1 MIKRFLRYYKPYKGL
16 LILDIFSAIMIA
28 ALDLVIPRFS
38 NFLISDIIPLK
49 EIATLFYWAILI
61 ALFFVLRLI
70 LNYVVEY
77 YGHVLGVNMEYD
89 MRKEMFGHIQSLP
102 VSYFDNI
109 KIGKLMSRL
118 VNDLNEISELAHH
131 GPENLL
137 IAVVLLIGSF
147 FLMYTSNVSLAIVMT
162 VLVPLMI
169 IIGVRQ
175 NLKFRSAF
183 RVMRERLAEINA
195 QAQDNFSGIRVVKA
209 YNGEEREEELF
220 AKGNDFFAV
229 SRKGALKI
237 MAEFGVTVKGFILL
251 ITLVVFVY
259 GGYLVMKDQMTIGQL
274 VEFILYVGVFQQPI
288 SRFSELIMM
297 YNQAMAGFERF
308 IDVMNI
314 EAQKDKEG
322 AKDLDQV
329 IGDIAFHD
337 VSFEYGDRQGKHVL
351 DHISFEVKAGSKVA
365 FVGPSGSGKSTLCN
379 LIPRFYELQEGTITL
394 DGKDIRDI
402 TIRSLRNQVGIVQQD
417 VFIFA
422 GSIGQNIAYGKFDAT
437 EEEIIQ
443 AAKRAE
449 AWEFISELPQ
459 GLETTI
465 GERGVKLS
473 GGQRQRLSLARMFLK
488 NPKILLLD
496 EATSALDNK
505 TERQIQIT
513 LDELAKERT
522 TLVVAHRLST
532 IKDANWIY
540 VLTDRGIIEQGT
552 HDSLLNQKG
561 LYYRLVHSEKEIP
574 E

>member
-1 MIKRFLRYYKPYKGL
+1 MIKRFMRYYKPYRGL
-16 LILDIFSAIMIA
+16 FILDIFSAVSIA

-49 EIATLFYWAILI
+49 EISTLFYWAILI

-102 VSYFDNI
+102 ISYFDNI
-109 KIGKLMSRL
+109 KVGKLMSRL

-147 FLMYTSNVSLAIVMT
+147 YLMFTSNIQLAIVMT
-162 VLVPLMI
+162 FLVPLMI
-169 IIGVRQ
+169 VIGVRQ

-195 QAQDNFSGIRVVKA
+195 QAQENFSGIRVVKA
-209 YNGEEREEELF
+209 YNAEEQEELQF

-237 MAEFGVTVKGFILL
+237 MAQFGVTVKGFILL

-259 GGYLVMKDQMTIGQL
+259 GGYLVMIGTMTIGQL

-288 SRFSELIMM
+288 SRFSELIMS

-308 IDVMNI
+308 IEVMSI
-314 EAQKDKEG
+314 DAQKDLPD
-322 AKDLDQV
+322 AKDIDSV
-329 IGDIAFHD
+329 IGDIAFED

-351 DHISFEVKAGSKVA
+351 SHISFSVKAGSKVA

-379 LIPRFYELQEGTITL
+379 LIPRFYELHEGRITL
-394 DGKDIRDI
+394 DNRDIREL
-402 TIRSLRNQVGIVQQD
+402 TIKSLRDQVGIVQQE

-422 GSIGQNIAYGKFDAT
+422 GSISQNIAYGKFDAT
-437 EEEIIQ
+437 EEEIIL

-449 AWEFISELPQ
+449 AWDFICELPE
-459 GLETTI
+459 GLDTTI

-496 EATSALDNK
+496 VATSALDNK

-532 IKDANWIY
+532 IKDADWIY
-540 VLTDRGIIEQGT
+540 VLTDQGILEQGT
-552 HDSLLNQKG
+552 HETLLDLHG
-561 LYYRLVHSEKEIP
+561 LYYHLVHSEKEIP
-574 E
+574 A

>member
-1 MIKRFLRYYKPYKGL
+1 MIKHFIHYYKPYRGL
-16 LILDIFSAIMIA
+16 LILDIISAILIA

-49 EIATLFYWAILI
+49 EFSTLFYWAILI

-70 LNYVVEY
+70 LNYIVEY

-109 KIGKLMSRL
+109 KVGKLMSRL

-137 IAVVLLIGSF
+137 IAIVLLVGSF
-147 FLMYTSNVSLAIVMT
+147 FLMYTSNVNLALVMT
-162 VLVPLMI
+162 FLVPLMI
-169 IIGVRQ
+169 IVGVRQ

-183 RVMRERLAEINA
+183 RSMRERLAEINA

-209 YNGEEREEELF
+209 YNAEEQEEAQF
-220 AKGNDFFAV
+220 ALGNDFFAI

-237 MAEFGVTVKGFILL
+237 MAQFGVTVKGFILL

-259 GGYLVMKDQMTIGQL
+259 GGYLVMNDQMTIGQL

-288 SRFSELIMM
+288 NRFSELIMM

-308 IDVMNI
+308 LEVMSI
-314 EAQKDKEG
+314 EAQNDKEG
-322 AKDLDQV
+322 AHELRNV
-329 IGDIAFHD
+329 IGDIAFDD

-351 DHISFEVKAGSKVA
+351 SHISFSVKAGSKVA

-379 LIPRFYELQEGTITL
+379 LIPRFYELQEGRITL
-394 DGKDIRDI
+394 DGQDIRDL
-402 TIRSLRNQVGIVQQD
+402 TIKSLRDQVGIVQQD

-422 GSIGQNIAYGKFDAT
+422 GTVGQNIAYGKINAT
-437 EEEIIQ
+437 QEEIIK
-443 AAKRAE
+443 AAQRAE
-449 AWEFISELPQ
+449 AWEFISDLPE
-459 GLETTI
+459 GLNTTI

-505 TERQIQIT
+505 TEHQIQIT
-513 LDELAKERT
+513 LDELAKDRT

-532 IKDANWIY
+532 IKDADWIY
-540 VLTDRGIIEQGT
+540 VLTDQGIHEEGT
-552 HDSLLNQKG
+552 HDQLLDKKG
-561 LYYRLVHSEKEIP
+561 LYYRLVHSEKDSAS
-574 E
+574 

>member
-1 MIKRFLRYYKPYKGL
+1 MIKRFFHYYKPYRGL
-16 LILDIFSAIMIA
+16 LILDIISAVMIA

-49 EIATLFYWAILI
+49 EIRTLITWAFLI
-61 ALFFVLRLI
+61 ALFFILRLV

-109 KIGKLMSRL
+109 KVGKLMSRL

-131 GPENLL
+131 GPENFL
-137 IAVVLLIGSF
+137 IAVVLLVGSF
-147 FLMYTSNVSLAIVMT
+147 YLMYTSNLTLAIIMT
-162 VLVPLMI
+162 FLVPLMI
-169 IIGVRQ
+169 VLGIRQ

-209 YNGEEREEELF
+209 YNAEEREEELF

-237 MAEFGVTVKGFILL
+237 MAQFGVTVKAFVLL
-251 ITLVVFVY
+251 ITLVVFVV

-274 VEFILYVGVFQQPI
+274 VEYILYVGVFQQPI

-308 IDVMNI
+308 VEVMSF
-314 EAQKDKEG
+314 EAQKDTPG
-322 AKDLDQV
+322 AKELDQV
-329 IGDIAFHD
+329 IGDIAFED

-351 DHISFEVKAGSKVA
+351 SHISFNVKAGSKVA

-379 LIPRFYELQEGTITL
+379 LIPRFYELHEGKITV
-394 DGKDIRDI
+394 DGTDIRDL
-402 TIRSLRNQVGIVQQD
+402 TIKSLRGQVGIVQQD

-422 GSIGQNIAYGKFDAT
+422 GTVGQNIAYGKFDAT
-437 EEEIIQ
+437 EAEIIK
-443 AAKRAE
+443 AAQRAE
-449 AWEFISELPQ
+449 AWDFIRELPD
-459 GLETTI
+459 GLDTLI

-505 TERQIQIT
+505 TERAIQGT
-513 LDELAKERT
+513 LDELAKDRT

-532 IKDANWIY
+532 IQDADWIY
-540 VLTDRGIIEQGT
+540 VLTDKGILEQGT
-552 HDSLLNQKG
+552 HTDLLAAQG
-561 LYYRLVHSEKEIP
+561 LYYHLVHSEKEIHG
-574 E
+574 

>member
-1 MIKRFLRYYKPYKGL
+1 MIKRFFHYYKPYKGL
-16 LILDIFSAIMIA
+16 LILDIISAVLIA

-49 EIATLFYWAILI
+49 EISTLIYWAILI
-61 ALFFVLRLI
+61 ALFFVLRLV

-109 KIGKLMSRL
+109 KVGKLMSRL

-147 FLMYTSNVSLAIVMT
+147 VLMYTSNVPLAIVMT
-162 VLVPLMI
+162 FLVPLMI

-209 YNGEEREEELF
+209 YNAEEREEELF

-259 GGYLVMKDQMTIGQL
+259 GGYLVMNDQMTIGQL

-288 SRFSELIMM
+288 NRFSELIMM

-308 IDVMNI
+308 VDVMNI

-322 AKDLDQV
+322 AKDVEQV
-329 IGDIAFHD
+329 IGDIAFKD
-337 VSFEYGDRQGKHVL
+337 VTFEYGDRQGKHVL
-351 DHISFEVKAGSKVA
+351 NHISFTVKAGHKVA

-379 LIPRFYELQEGTITL
+379 LIPRFYELQEGSITL
-394 DGKDIRDI
+394 DGQDIRDI
-402 TIRSLRNQVGIVQQD
+402 TIRSLRNQVGIVQQE

-422 GSIGQNIAYGKFDAT
+422 GTIAQNIAYGKFDAT

-449 AWEFISELPQ
+449 AWDFISELPD
-459 GLETTI
+459 GLQTSI

-488 NPKILLLD
+488 NPRILLLD

-513 LDELAKERT
+513 LDELAKDRT

-540 VLTDRGIIEQGT
+540 VLTDQGIVEQGT
-552 HDSLLNQKG
+552 HEGLLAQQG
-561 LYYRLVHSEKEIP
+561 LYYHLVHSEKEIP
-574 E
+574 Q